1 MSTVILCSA
10 WAQEKFRLT
19 MSRLTMQAN
28 THADTGV
35 SSSSSTALNP
45 AANMPV
51 GEEAVK
57 AASGKSGKKSAKA
70 DPTSESSLPSTS
82 LQDRAVDLVQQVCM
96 HNSNTS
102 NNRYAS
108 RYQVP

>member
-1 MSTVILCSA
+1 
-10 WAQEKFRLT
+10 

-45 AANMPV
+45 AANTPV
-51 GEEAVK
+51 GEKAVK
-57 AASGKSGKKSAKA
+57 AASGKSGKKPAKA
-70 DPTSESSLPSTS
+70 DPISSLPSTS

-96 HNSNTS
+96 HNSNTR

-108 RYQVP
+108 RYQVPLGVSRPSSERLHALTVYIH